1 MHSYSSGLF
10 SIFYS
15 KTVKWQEWICKH
27 EAPQIDNCFKNTAL
41 MVRFFFPPQN
51 MSLCCFRPLPWK
63 RAVIPGWKTRKICCL
78 KGSSNLWAACLRENR
93 QTVKIPVLVSAQKS
107 AATAGHWCLA
117 YTWLR
122 PELLP
127 ATPLKRNE
135 NKLVSSCL
143 QWCLWVCFV
152 LQARIVRPDCR
163 CFQGQCKYYSS

>member
-1 MHSYSSGLF
+1 MTWSRGYPAWLATVLRISVIVDTSTQDQRAPVNTKK
-10 SIFYS
+10 S
-15 KTVKWQEWICKH
+15 KKYWKKVKK
-27 EAPQIDNCFKNTAL
+27 
-41 MVRFFFPPQN
+41 N